1 MIQKTE
7 PRLPASLREG
17 LRLRFCDL
25 RVSEAAT
32 VPISYLGGNSRT
44 GTVRGRKPFGPSAV
58 LRFFVADHF
67 LTAPEIRAEVVAV
80 LYSEAP
86 SDFDNLVTTVEA
98 LEAKGVS
105 CLLLAFTR
113 PARMRLR
120 ETDLPWVSG
129 KRFWIGDLIAGWRFL
144 ALAREWDS
152 ALDGR
157 VVSQSDGTWRW
168 PFLLYHIVSC
178 FGMERFLR
186 ELLVQ
191 AEAKVLLTGTDIQP
205 ETKLAVAVARDLG
218 IPSITL
224 QHGILPPSPGDALHI
239 PAWSDHVAVWGQR
252 SRAWFMEAGIQADR
266 IAVTGC
272 PRFDTYAHLRGEDK
286 APPDPE
292 DAQVTLLLNP
302 SSPSLRAAMLH
313 EFAGA
318 VQDTTW
324 RLVLRLHPAE
334 DMEQLRGVWRAIAP
348 QDTRAR
354 ATLSQQEPLVG
365 ILQASDVVV
374 TYDSTA
380 GLEAMLLG
388 KPVVVYGSHLF
399 PTPSRYPTWD
409 DAPLL
414 TRPETLKER
423 LQDLL
428 LDPALRSKVVAIQD
442 RFVVKESRNADGGA
456 TQRLTSF
463 VIRIASSG
471 GQVPKIP

>member
-1 MIQKTE
+1 MIQGME
-7 PRLPASLREG
+7 SRLPASLREA

-32 VPISYLGGNSRT
+32 VPVSNLGENPRT
-44 GTVRGRKPFGPSAV
+44 GTVRGRRPFGPSAV
-58 LRFFVADHF
+58 LRFFAEDSF

-80 LYSEAP
+80 LYSETP
-86 SDFDNLVTTVEA
+86 SDFDNLVTTLEA
-98 LEAKGVS
+98 LEAKDVS
-105 CLLLAFTR
+105 CLLLAFTS
-113 PARMRLR
+113 PAKTRLR
-120 ETDLPWVSG
+120 ETDLPSVNG
-129 KRFWIGDLIAGWRFL
+129 KRFWIGDFIAGLRFL
-144 ALAREWDS
+144 SLAREWDS
-152 ALDGR
+152 ALDGHA
-157 VVSQSDGTWRW
+157 VSLSEGTSRW

-191 AEAKVLLTGTDIQP
+191 SEAKVLLTGTDIQP

-218 IPSITL
+218 IPSITV
-224 QHGILPPSPGDALHI
+224 QHGILPPSPGDRLQV

-252 SRAWFMEAGIQADR
+252 SRAWFMEAGIQEDR

-272 PRFDTYAHLRGEDK
+272 PRFDTYAHLRGDQ
-286 APPDPE
+286 ALPDPE

-313 EFAGA
+313 EFVGA
-318 VQDTTW
+318 VQATPW

-334 DMEQLRGVWRAIAP
+334 DMEQLRGIWRTIAS
-348 QDTRAR
+348 QETLAR
-354 ATLSQQEPLVG
+354 TTLSQQEPLVG
-365 ILQASDVVV
+365 ILQASDAVV

-388 KPVVVYGSHLF
+388 IPVVVYGSHLF
-399 PTPSRYPTWD
+399 PTPSPYPTWD

-414 TRPETLKER
+414 TLPDVLKER

-428 LDPALRSKVVAIQD
+428 LDPALRSEVVALQD
-442 RFVVKESRNADGGA
+442 RFVGKESRNADGGA

-463 VIRIASSG
+463 VIEIASSG
-471 GQVPKIP
+471 VG